1 MSEAQ
6 QTISQ
11 ILRAARQ
18 ERGLDIDTVYR
29 NTSISLPVLNGM
41 ENDRFDIIEPVFS
54 RMALLSYADYLGLDP
69 QPLLDRF
76 DQETGPIFPPIPEAA
91 TAPQTTTPGLRLP
104 IPLDST
110 ILRTIGLGFGT
121 LVILLLA
128 ISLFNGLD
136 APPAAHGPPPEPAP
150 VPRSVP
156 APPPQPVVATRPEPT
171 PPPAASTTTPSPA
184 PIPRES
190 PASQATPPPTD
201 APADAR
207 PAPEATTPVP
217 PAATPAP
224 VQIAETAPV
233 VDAAN
238 EDRATIAPPTDA
250 TAAPAEPPPGQHPAT
265 PPARTDAAGIVLA
278 VEAVDSTWVQIHWDD
293 TGQFQGIVPRGER
306 RSWQADD
313 HFLVFTGRA
322 HGLRY
327 WLNDELLGNGQLGAA
342 TQVLRFRA
350 NTSGIEFLG
359 PNFQPLTSEATTD
372 QP

>member
-1 MSEAQ
+1 MSEEQ

-76 DQETGPIFPPIPEAA
+76 DQENGPIVPPITEAA
-91 TAPQTTTPGLRLP
+91 TTRQTTTPGLRLP

-128 ISLFNGLD
+128 ISLFNGSD
-136 APPAAHGPPPEPAP
+136 APPAAHAPPPEPAA
-150 VPRSVP
+150 VARSVP
-156 APPPQPVVATRPEPT
+156 APPPQTVVATRPEPS
-171 PPPAASTTTPSPA
+171 PPPAASTTTASPA
-184 PIPRES
+184 PTHGEP
-190 PASQATPPPTD
+190 PASQPPP
-201 APADAR
+201 P
-207 PAPEATTPVP
+207 
-217 PAATPAP
+217 
-224 VQIAETAPV
+224 
-233 VDAAN
+233 
-238 EDRATIAPPTDA
+238 
-250 TAAPAEPPPGQHPAT
+250 
-265 PPARTDAAGIVLA
+265 TDAAGIVLA
-278 VEAVDSTWVQIHWDD
+278 VEAVDSTCVQIRWDG

-327 WLNDELLGNGQLGAA
+327 WLNDELLGDGQLGAA

>member
-1 MSEAQ
+1 MSEEQ

-76 DQETGPIFPPIPEAA
+76 DQENGPIVPPITEAA
-91 TAPQTTTPGLRLP
+91 TTRQTTTPGLRLP

-121 LVILLLA
+121 LVIVLLA
-128 ISLFNGLD
+128 ISLFNGSD
-136 APPAAHGPPPEPAP
+136 APPPEPAA
-150 VPRSVP
+150 VPRSVA
-156 APPPQPVVATRPEPT
+156 APPPQTVVATHPEPT
-171 PPPAASTTTPSPA
+171 PPPAASTTTASPA
-184 PIPRES
+184 PTHGEP
-190 PASQATPPPTD
+190 PASQPPPPTD
-201 APADAR
+201 APAYAR
-207 PAPEATTPVP
+207 PAPEETIPVP
-217 PAATPAP
+217 PAATRAP
-224 VQIAETAPV
+224 VQIAETGPV
-233 VDAAN
+233 VDAAS
-238 EDRATIAPPTDA
+238 EDPATIAPPTDA
-250 TAAPAEPPPGQHPAT
+250 TAAPAEPPPGQHLAT
-265 PPARTDAAGIVLA
+265 PPASADAAGIVLA
-278 VEAVDSTWVQIHWDD
+278 VEAVDSTWVQIRWDG

-306 RSWQADD
+306 RNWQADD

-327 WLNDELLGNGQLGAA
+327 WLNDELLGDGQLGSA

-350 NTSGIEFLG
+350 NTSGIEFVG